1 MRSTN
6 HLLFDRSGAV
16 MWKRRWIALS
26 VIVIFIIAVMVF
38 KTLDLKKTLERS
50 MEGYA
55 SDVSDQLT
63 GGISSQL
70 ASSLTAASL
79 LADHASEYQ
88 DSQELADTL
97 MKETE
102 KTEFDSYAVI
112 FSDGT
117 AIYGDGAAEDLKTMP
132 AIQDSFGKG
141 PSVDCV
147 EGQNLLFSVPLCR
160 DGTVNGVFVGVRRK
174 ENMQALIQSESFAGK
189 GLNCIVD
196 SEGTVVISPT
206 DLKPFLQLDDIF
218 RSDTEDRSDI
228 TKMRD
233 DWAAGRPG
241 VYSFTAVDKSR
252 LIMSYCPLGVNGW
265 MLLTLVPADLL
276 SQETDTY
283 VFHTFFCLAGIIL
296 ACGLF
301 LAMVLRFYRVGRREM
316 EKAAFTDPLTGG
328 MNEAAFRMKYRSQA
342 EKAPACTHA
351 VIFLNI
357 KNFKMMNENFGMKTG
372 NDILIHIYK
381 KIMENIRE
389 GETAARA
396 GADHFFICMREN
408 REDVIQSRVT
418 RMTEAMNAFN
428 EHAAIEYHLSAQWG
442 VCVVDEPDLN
452 IAVIQDRARIA
463 CRQYD
468 GNSACCFYTPAMTQK
483 IREEHE
489 LNALFDGSVENHD
502 FQIYMQPKVRLSDG
516 RPGGAEVL
524 VRWFHPQKGR
534 ILPSEFIPLFEKS
547 DNICRLD
554 LYVFEEMC
562 IFLYRCMQDNRE
574 LLPVSVNLSRV
585 HFKNLN
591 FLSEFVALKEKYRIP
606 DGIIEIELTESI
618 LFDEQQRELVKE
630 TIVKMHEQ
638 GFLCSLDDF
647 GVGFS
652 SLALL
657 KDFDIDTIKLDRE
670 FFMDITNSK
679 ARSIITGFI
688 RLAKDMGI
696 HVVAEGIETQEQID
710 FLKEAD
716 CELVQGYYYSKPL
729 TVVEF
734 EEWTASPRRLFPEGE

>member
-1 MRSTN
+1 M
-6 HLLFDRSGAV
+6 
-16 MWKRRWIALS
+16 
-26 VIVIFIIAVMVF
+26 
-38 KTLDLKKTLERS
+38 
-50 MEGYA
+50 
-55 SDVSDQLT
+55 
-63 GGISSQL
+63 
-70 ASSLTAASL
+70 
-79 LADHASEYQ
+79 
-88 DSQELADTL
+88 
-97 MKETE
+97 
-102 KTEFDSYAVI
+102 
-112 FSDGT
+112 
-117 AIYGDGAAEDLKTMP
+117 
-132 AIQDSFGKG
+132 
-141 PSVDCV
+141 
-147 EGQNLLFSVPLCR
+147 
-160 DGTVNGVFVGVRRK
+160 
-174 ENMQALIQSESFAGK
+174 
-189 GLNCIVD
+189 
-196 SEGTVVISPT
+196 
-206 DLKPFLQLDDIF
+206 
-218 RSDTEDRSDI
+218 
-228 TKMRD
+228 
-233 DWAAGRPG
+233 
-241 VYSFTAVDKSR
+241 
-252 LIMSYCPLGVNGW
+252 
-265 MLLTLVPADLL
+265 
-276 SQETDTY
+276 
-283 VFHTFFCLAGIIL
+283 
-296 ACGLF
+296 
-301 LAMVLRFYRVGRREM
+301 
-316 EKAAFTDPLTGG
+316 
-328 MNEAAFRMKYRSQA
+328 
-342 EKAPACTHA
+342 
-351 VIFLNI
+351 
-357 KNFKMMNENFGMKTG
+357 
-372 NDILIHIYK
+372 
-381 KIMENIRE
+381 
-389 GETAARA
+389 
-396 GADHFFICMREN
+396 
-408 REDVIQSRVT
+408 
-418 RMTEAMNAFN
+418 
-428 EHAAIEYHLSAQWG
+428 
-442 VCVVDEPDLN
+442 
-452 IAVIQDRARIA
+452 
-463 CRQYD
+463 
-468 GNSACCFYTPAMTQK
+468 
-483 IREEHE
+483 
-489 LNALFDGSVENHD
+489 NALFDGSVENHD

-734 EEWTASPRRLFPEGE
+734 EEWTASPRQLFPEGE

>member
-1 MRSTN
+1 
-6 HLLFDRSGAV
+6 

-301 LAMVLRFYRVGRREM
+301 FLPWCCASTEWAE
-316 EKAAFTDPLTGG
+316 EKWKKLL
-328 MNEAAFRMKYRSQA
+328 SQ
-342 EKAPACTHA
+342 
-351 VIFLNI
+351 
-357 KNFKMMNENFGMKTG
+357 
-372 NDILIHIYK
+372 
-381 KIMENIRE
+381 IR
-389 GETAARA
+389 
-396 GADHFFICMREN
+396 
-408 REDVIQSRVT
+408 
-418 RMTEAMNAFN
+418 
-428 EHAAIEYHLSAQWG
+428 
-442 VCVVDEPDLN
+442 
-452 IAVIQDRARIA
+452 
-463 CRQYD
+463 
-468 GNSACCFYTPAMTQK
+468 
-483 IREEHE
+483 
-489 LNALFDGSVENHD
+489 
-502 FQIYMQPKVRLSDG
+502 
-516 RPGGAEVL
+516 
-524 VRWFHPQKGR
+524 
-534 ILPSEFIPLFEKS
+534 
-547 DNICRLD
+547 
-554 LYVFEEMC
+554 
-562 IFLYRCMQDNRE
+562 
-574 LLPVSVNLSRV
+574 LPV
-585 HFKNLN
+585 
-591 FLSEFVALKEKYRIP
+591 E
-606 DGIIEIELTESI
+606 
-618 LFDEQQRELVKE
+618 
-630 TIVKMHEQ
+630 
-638 GFLCSLDDF
+638 
-647 GVGFS
+647 
-652 SLALL
+652 
-657 KDFDIDTIKLDRE
+657 
-670 FFMDITNSK
+670 
-679 ARSIITGFI
+679 
-688 RLAKDMGI
+688 
-696 HVVAEGIETQEQID
+696 
-710 FLKEAD
+710 
-716 CELVQGYYYSKPL
+716 
-729 TVVEF
+729 
-734 EEWTASPRRLFPEGE
+734 